1 MSHIHAYHIGTAV
14 LVLVGI
20 ICMYMARDFLKQV
33 LSEKDPVTG
42 VCFGSHKRVIE
53 FFLIITMCYCEIFH
67 TLKKGELDYQHLV
80 TFFVAAILYAGI
92 TNIKELSAAWKGQ
105 TITSQTVDT
114 PNKTI
119 ETVQAINQPA

>member
-1 MSHIHAYHIGTAV
+1 MAHVHGYQIGTAV

-20 ICMYMARDFLKQV
+20 ICMYMARDFLRQV
-33 LSEKDPVTG
+33 LSEKDPVTKE
-42 VCFGSHKRVIE
+42 CFGSHKRVIE

-80 TFFVAAILYAGI
+80 TFLVTAILYAGI
-92 TNIKELSAAWKGQ
+92 TNIKELSSAWKGQ
-105 TITSQTVDT
+105 STIVQTIDT

-119 ETVQAINQPA
+119 ATAQTTNQPT